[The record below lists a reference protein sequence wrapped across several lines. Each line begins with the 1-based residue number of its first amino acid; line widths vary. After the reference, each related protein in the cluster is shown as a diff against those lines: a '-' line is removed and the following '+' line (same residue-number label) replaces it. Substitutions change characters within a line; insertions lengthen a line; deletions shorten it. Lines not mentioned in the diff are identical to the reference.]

1 MKLLITHTQTHWLK
15 LLLLSIIFAV
25 LHTLAYQPLV
35 TFTFS
40 LFFLKSLADG
50 LVLLGLGVLL
60 SQIIPSTN
68 YVKLDPLQQFINY
81 FALGILV
88 VILWVFSSFVA
99 SYLILGSDN
108 IDEIIDIIPM
118 TSFIGILLYI
128 IDIQLIHHRMVEKEI
143 SNDPDLEADVSL
155 NKSDESHDTEVL
167 ERIAVKVGQK
177 IHVILI
183 PDIIFIEA
191 DGDYVRII
199 TDHGKFMKEDTMKYY
214 EAGLPQSKFV
224 RVHRS
229 HIVNVEKILRIELYE
244 KQNQMLTLKNGDQ
257 IRASVSGYKAL
268 REALNL

>member
-155 NKSDESHDTEVL
+155 NKSD
-167 ERIAVKVGQK
+167 
-177 IHVILI
+177 
-183 PDIIFIEA
+183 
-191 DGDYVRII
+191 
-199 TDHGKFMKEDTMKYY
+199 
-214 EAGLPQSKFV
+214 
-224 RVHRS
+224 
-229 HIVNVEKILRIELYE
+229 
-244 KQNQMLTLKNGDQ
+244 
-257 IRASVSGYKAL
+257 
-268 REALNL
+268 